1 VAITLVE
8 PREHR
13 LLRNI
18 ESAMR
23 TRLEVGRIPTVA
35 DLRERRL
42 EVLRGSLREAILAD
56 GLDRFRAVVEPLAEE
71 FDVVDV
77 ALAAVSLAEAAA
89 GREDED
95 AEIAPASLFGD
106 SRGDRQVRPDRGFNG
121 PNGPASRRGPGGPP
135 GSAPA
140 DGRGQGRHDGPWTRL
155 WVGLGREAGVR
166 PGDLVGSIT
175 NEAGVP
181 ARAIG
186 AIQIS
191 GRFSIVEVAD
201 RAAPEIV
208 RAMRGT
214 LLRGQKVQIRLD
226 REPPGGGPPRDP
238 RASA

>member
-18 ESAMR
+18 ETAMR
-23 TRLEVGRIPTVA
+23 TRLEVAQIPTVA

-42 EVLRGSLREAILAD
+42 EVLRGSLREAILGD

-71 FDVVDV
+71 FDVMDV

-89 GREDED
+89 GRDGEGVE
-95 AEIAPASLFGD
+95 AEIAPVSLFGERPGPGPR
-106 SRGDRQVRPDRGFNG
+106 SGARPTARGGPRGD
-121 PNGPASRRGPGGPP
+121 GPGAGSGPRQDRDSSS
-135 GSAPA
+135 GA
-140 DGRGQGRHDGPWTRL
+140 WTRL
-155 WVGLGREAGVR
+155 WIGAGRETGVR

-191 GRFSIVEVAD
+191 GRFSIVEVAEG
-201 RAAPEIV
+201 AADEIV
-208 RAMRGT
+208 RAMRGV
-214 LLRGQKVQIRLD
+214 LLRGKPVQIRRD
-226 REPPGGGPPRDP
+226 REPAAPFVRSRPPREG
-238 RASA
+238 A